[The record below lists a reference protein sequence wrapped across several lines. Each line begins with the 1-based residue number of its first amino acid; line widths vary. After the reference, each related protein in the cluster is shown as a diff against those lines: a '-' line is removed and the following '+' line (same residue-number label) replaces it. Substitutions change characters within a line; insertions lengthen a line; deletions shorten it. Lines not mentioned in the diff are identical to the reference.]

1 MDWLGFVFSTHNQT
15 LVQSCRFPPPDTR
28 QVGFSKRLWFEHAL
42 VFFYQDWNHKKD
54 EVSSLLVLI
63 AGIDDPDHQIRKDDV
78 SSSVWDWLIIF
89 GGNKSL
95 HCSAVRQFILA
106 LIASQ
111 YTAELGMFR
120 DRMRIMWI
128 KKLQGGLFSD
138 GLMLYPGF
146 GYLLSD
152 WPIWVLGFY
161 FSELKLYSWSQ

>member
-1 MDWLGFVFSTHNQT
+1 MDWLGFVFFHSQ
-15 LVQSCRFPPPDTR
+15 PDSSAELQISAPR

-42 VFFYQDWNHKKD
+42 VFFFQGWNHKQD

-63 AGIDDPDHQIRKDDV
+63 AGIDDPGHQIRKDDV

-128 KKLQGGLFSD
+128 KKLQGGSFSD